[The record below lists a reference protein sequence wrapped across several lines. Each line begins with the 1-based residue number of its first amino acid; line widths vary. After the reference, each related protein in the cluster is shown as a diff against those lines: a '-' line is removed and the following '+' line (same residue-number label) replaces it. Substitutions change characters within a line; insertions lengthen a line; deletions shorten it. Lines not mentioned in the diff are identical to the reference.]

1 MKNTDRNLITPTSD
15 SSKSVHS
22 VNGDELTQPAAEA
35 AVPNP
40 LNPYQPQDLWINP
53 SEIHGGAAVKKVL
66 TTVPIRKPNKHEFFR
81 VRAGEDYWQPVA
93 FLELGRD
100 LFLIHPQVAPH
111 LDPDDYFY
119 AYLCSAI
126 SKSGVPDSLFVAYSA
141 AAELGCHLALGW
153 AMPDRVLDLYFEFKH
168 QTNGVLPIKHS
179 RNFLSALTFYGL
191 GGIEVIE
198 KREMIEL
205 ILRGGPWSQTEQSD
219 ILEYCE
225 SDVIGLR
232 KLLPKMLPQIRL
244 PYALFRG
251 RFAGALSRI
260 VGVPIDVPLFN
271 RLQTNWGA
279 IQDRLITE
287 MDNYGLYEGRSFKQ
301 NRFAELLM
309 RENIAWPMTEMGQLS
324 LEDDTF
330 NDLAKTYPKL
340 KPIRQ
345 LRQALSGM
353 RLHDLAVSKA
363 GFNRCFLNPFGSRTG
378 RNQPSNSEFI
388 FGPAKWLRGLIKPP
402 EGYGISYLDWGG
414 QEFGTAA
421 ALSQDRNMMDAY
433 LSGDAYVWFAKKGG
447 LLPPDATKKSHREKR
462 DLYKTA
468 ILAINYGIGRE
479 SLALLINVPILFAQR
494 ILDLHHELF
503 ADYWR
508 WSGRALNHAML
519 FGWQQT
525 VFDWI
530 YRLPKEPN
538 PRSIRDFH
546 MQANG
551 GELLRLA
558 ICLATENGIRVC
570 APVHDALLVMAP
582 LAILDREVTRMR
594 DYMAEASR
602 VVLNGFELFTDSVE
616 VRFPDRYCPKGAE
629 AMWKLVMRLLGEVET
644 ATGQFSDIRS
654 AYPPA

>member
-1 MKNTDRNLITPTSD
+1 M
-15 SSKSVHS
+15 SS
-22 VNGDELTQPAAEA
+22 LEA
-35 AVPNP
+35 FKTIWLVDFEFIPGAP
-40 LNPYQPQDLWINP
+40 LCDPVCLV
-53 SEIHGGAAVKKVL
+53 A
-66 TTVPIRKPNKHEFFR
+66 HEF
-81 VRAGEDYWQPVA
+81 
-93 FLELGRD
+93 
-100 LFLIHPQVAPH
+100 
-111 LDPDDYFY
+111 
-119 AYLCSAI
+119 
-126 SKSGVPDSLFVAYSA
+126 KSGQTIRLWRDQFGLGPPYSVGPESLFVAYSA

-153 AMPDRVLDLYFEFKH
+153 HLPERVLDLYFEFKH
-168 QTNGVLPIKHS
+168 RTNGVLPIKHS
-179 RNFLSALTFYGL
+179 RSLLSALTFFGL
-191 GGIEVIE
+191 SGIEAIE
-198 KREMIEL
+198 KQEMVEL
-205 ILRGGPWSQTEQSD
+205 ILRGGPWSQKEQSD

-225 SDVIGLR
+225 SDVIALR
-232 KLLPKMLPQIRL
+232 KLLPEMSPQIRL
-244 PYALFRG
+244 PYALLRG
-251 RFAGALSRI
+251 RFAGALSRV

-287 MDNYGLYEGRSFKQ
+287 VDLDYGVFEGRVFKHD
-301 NRFAELLM
+301 RFAQWLI
-309 RENIAWPMTEMGQLS
+309 RENIAWPLTETGQLS

-353 RLHDLAVSKA
+353 RLHDLAVSKD

-421 ALSQDRNMMDAY
+421 ALSQDKNMMEAY
-433 LSGDAYVWFAKKGG
+433 LSGDAYLWFAKKGG
-447 LLPPDATKKSHREKR
+447 LLPPDATKKSHREQR
-462 DLYKTA
+462 ELYKTA

-479 SLALLINVPILFAQR
+479 SLALLINVSILFAQR

-508 WSGRALNHAML
+508 WSDRALNHAML

-558 ICLATENGIRVC
+558 ISLATETGIRVC
-570 APVHDALLVMAP
+570 APVHDALLIMAP
-582 LAILDREVTRMR
+582 LENLDTDVVRMKTI
-594 DYMAEASR
+594 MAEASR

-616 VRFPDRYCPKGAE
+616 VRFPDRFCPKGGE
-629 AMWKLVMRLLGEVET
+629 AMWELVMRLLAEVEA
-644 ATGQFSDIRS
+644 ATGKPSDQILQS
-654 AYPPA
+654 L